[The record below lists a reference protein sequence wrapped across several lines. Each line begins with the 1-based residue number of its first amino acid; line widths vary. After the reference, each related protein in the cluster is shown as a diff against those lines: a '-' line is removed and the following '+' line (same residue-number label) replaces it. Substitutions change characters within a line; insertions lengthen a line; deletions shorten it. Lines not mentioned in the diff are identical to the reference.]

1 MLGKVRHFS
10 ARVVQF
16 NLGYARLVQCRPVI
30 FRFGLVRPW

>member
-1 MLGKVRHFS
+1 MLGQVRQVS
-10 ARVVQF
+10 ARVVQV